1 MTTWTIN
8 GRSPD
13 DSFVFRSGLKMQVTP
28 EGDCREATFMAKGA
42 GLGLRPLDLVEISCD
57 GQRLFAGELRVG
69 GNLRDVNGHQYTV
82 RSLALRLKEVV
93 IPADWS
99 APQQNASATVRSLIE
114 SVMPQLGGAFSV
126 GNIALPFDCR
136 AITNA
141 NQQNP
146 YALLEQIAQDGAA
159 MGIDV
164 RFGVNANRQFFCQP
178 KSEGGMGMPD
188 GQTGGTRWDAPVAE
202 TPCTAVLWYVAKK
215 PDGSWVTHMSQ
226 APEAAQYGV
235 RVKPVSLTSDE
246 GLWELV
252 TDGQWSATARTQ
264 MDGAPTVTPL
274 TAEQVAQLTTRGN
287 TAAVAS
293 TAPGWL
299 GVRYAPNTPVDRY
312 SVRAVATSAGTGVV
326 GVTSGWIV
334 DEAAW
339 QARQAG
345 WFFTDAGAGSIP
357 QTKLVPEAT
366 YQTKPA
372 LVGNTSVGVKADG
385 AYDSITLNVYE
396 LRPERL
402 KTELLDRLARY
413 HYSIPHE
420 AAGEIEVK
428 GLYPLG
434 AGQLDGVPIAAYEY
448 RISADRGVCTAIL
461 LGQADDPNKLAQ
473 AELIKARDN
482 QATIN
487 ALISKE

>member
-42 GLGLRPLDLVEISCD
+42 GLGLRPLDIVEISCD

-178 KSEGGMGMPD
+178 KSEGGMGMP
-188 GQTGGTRWDAPVAE
+188 GNQTGGTRWDAPVAE

-215 PDGSWVTHMSQ
+215 PDGSWLTHMSQ

-246 GLWELV
+246 GLWEVMDRGAWKLRTKDATGTPIEMPLTHEQIAAV
-252 TDGQWSATARTQ
+252 TDADDLNGASFAGYGTLEIAYSPPSLITRYAIIAESTQATMVMSAGLPSGNSSYWSGSLHGVNAVTGKSYTPRDYQDDPFQLFGYATI
-264 MDGAPTVTPL
+264 DGADGKPK
-274 TAEQVAQLTTRGN
+274 
-287 TAAVAS
+287 AVAL
-293 TAPGWL
+293 T
-299 GVRYAPNTPVDRY
+299 VR
-312 SVRAVATSAGTGVV
+312 
-326 GVTSGWIV
+326 
-334 DEAAW
+334 
-339 QARQAG
+339 Q
-345 WFFTDAGAGSIP
+345 
-357 QTKLVPEAT
+357 
-366 YQTKPA
+366 
-372 LVGNTSVGVKADG
+372 
-385 AYDSITLNVYE
+385 

-402 KTELLDRLARY
+402 RTELLDRLAAY
-413 HYSIPHE
+413 HYNIPHE
-420 AAGEIEVK
+420 AAGEIEVR

-434 AGQLDGVPIAAYEY
+434 AGLLDGVPIAAYEY

-461 LGQADDPNKLAQ
+461 LGQADDPSKAAQ